1 MRYHT
6 FSIINCLEVVIL
18 VLRYWEATS
27 RHGTCN
33 MVVWTDTHT
42 YEATRIL
49 SKSRYEPRLRAT
61 PRKRIV
67 YEPRALSSASKQEP
81 LALPPTHH
89 PTRPPP
95 ARPAPAVGVATAT
108 SPHDLTAT
116 TSHSFP
122 ATPLPSDAASAI
134 CPGLYAYWRIRY
146 RPHADRGP
154 YTYQCMSQ

>member
-61 PRKRIV
+61 PRKRVVI
-67 YEPRALSSASKQEP
+67 YEPRALSSVIMNSSTVVHSNTDYSNHKW
-81 LALPPTHH
+81 HIFI
-89 PTRPPP
+89 
-95 ARPAPAVGVATAT
+95 V
-108 SPHDLTAT
+108 DLFTIV
-116 TSHSFP
+116 P
-122 ATPLPSDAASAI
+122 VN
-134 CPGLYAYWRIRY
+134 RY
-146 RPHADRGP
+146 V
-154 YTYQCMSQ
+154 YS